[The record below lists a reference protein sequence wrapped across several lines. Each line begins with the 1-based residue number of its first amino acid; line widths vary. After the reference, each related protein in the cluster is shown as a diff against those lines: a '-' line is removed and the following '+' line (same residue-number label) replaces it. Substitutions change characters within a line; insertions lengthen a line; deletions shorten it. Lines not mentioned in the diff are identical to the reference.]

1 MGELARRFRYIIFLT
16 LLVICAFL
24 LVARLVY
31 LYVADPQR
39 FPINT
44 VKITANFQYITRKQI
59 ENVLANYSN
68 DSFISLPVGRLK
80 SDLNAL
86 DWANGAYIERVWPDT
101 LKITLEEKL
110 PVAIWKQ
117 ALMTNDGQLFS
128 INGEDLNKQALD
140 DSLPKLSGPD
150 QQKLDVLQNFQKLSK
165 LLSSYGLRA
174 VSLEL
179 RDNQAW
185 DLGLINGVQLRLGK
199 RDLEKRVLRFCKA
212 YSAVFA
218 DKPEQL
224 SSVDLRYTHGMAVQ
238 WKESSTNK

>member
-1 MGELARRFRYIIFLT
+1 MGEFARRFRYISFLT
-16 LLVICAFL
+16 ILIVCAFL

-31 LYVADPQR
+31 LYLVDPQR

-44 VKITANFQYITRKQI
+44 VKITANYEHITRKQL
-59 ENVLANYSN
+59 ETVLASYG
-68 DSFISLPVGRLK
+68 DESFISLPVERLK
-80 SDLNAL
+80 ADLTAL
-86 DWANGAYIERVWPDT
+86 DWTSHVQIERIWPDT
-101 LKITLEEKL
+101 LKISLVEKQ

-117 ALMTNDGQLFS
+117 ALMTEDGQLFN
-128 INGEDLNKQALD
+128 INGADLTKQAQD
-140 DSLPKLSGPD
+140 DSLPRLSGPD
-150 QQKLDVLQNFQKLSK
+150 QQQLDVLQNYRKLSK

-185 DLGLINGVQLRLGK
+185 DLGLTNGVQLQLGK
-199 RDLEKRVLRFCKA
+199 RDIEKRVLRFCKA

-224 SSVDLRYTHGMAVQ
+224 ASVDLRYSHGMAVQ
-238 WKESSTNK
+238 WKGSTNK